1 MGSHLSPQ
9 LLRNLLAQF
18 TCPLMLT
25 CCLCKLWSQI
35 NVSRQLK
42 RKEALS
48 TFFNNKKIL
57 LRDKIQ
63 ELQMREAN
71 LRLVI
76 QVINVRGMQLPLIT
90 PEGMIRVLRT
100 TTEVSGELQ
109 L

>member
-1 MGSHLSPQ
+1 MQ
-9 LLRNLLAQF
+9 
-18 TCPLMLT
+18 T

-42 RKEALS
+42 RKGVLS
-48 TFFNNKKIL
+48 IFFNNKEIL
-57 LRDKIQ
+57 LKDKIQ
-63 ELQMREAN
+63 EPQMREAN

-100 TTEVSGELQ
+100 ITEVSGELQ